1 MLIETHFLTR
11 DIDIDKAQTLAD
23 RKTETLKNT
32 WSIEFLINQIENSFT
47 FQTVIFQSEL
57 SHPLICPYTGLL
69 NISDAFGSWNHTE
82 DHLWQVLKYVQ
93 FVFEH
98 PVGCVNEDRTNV
110 ANKEI
115 YELVR
120 ENKMNEFKE
129 KVKEC
134 VRISKDKVY
143 DAPPTEDKHYITFNL
158 FDEDVHKG
166 VLDSIRNQTDASSI
180 SPPPTGLSW
189 VKPGEFK
196 PLSKWCFGA
205 N

>member
-1 MLIETHFLTR
+1 M
-11 DIDIDKAQTLAD
+11 
-23 RKTETLKNT
+23 
-32 WSIEFLINQIENSFT
+32 
-47 FQTVIFQSEL
+47 
-57 SHPLICPYTGLL
+57 
-69 NISDAFGSWNHTE
+69 
-82 DHLWQVLKYVQ
+82 LKYVQ

-196 PLSKWCFGA
+196 PLSK
-205 N
+205 